1 MPAKRGKNNVS
12 SKFGSK
18 WIRREKRLAIY
29 IRDAFRC
36 LWCGKSV
43 EDNGQACIDHL
54 VPQSKGGDN
63 DPSNLLT
70 SCKRCNDQRGD
81 MSAEEFIATLS
92 RSERGRHKI
101 HRGIAEASMQ
111 ILDFHKDEAKHEIKE
126 KGYIPRGQKQKPNFE
141 SRDPAD
147 FL

>member
-29 IRDAFRC
+29 MRDNFRC
-36 LWCGKSV
+36 LWCNRSV
-43 EDNGQACIDHL
+43 ENNGEACIDHL

-70 SCKRCNDQRGD
+70 SCKRCNDHRGD
-81 MSAEEFIATLS
+81 LSAKEFIAILS
-92 RSERGRHKI
+92 KSERGRKKI
-101 HRGIAEASMQ
+101 YQRIAAAVSQ
-111 ILDFHKDEAKHEIKE
+111 FLQFHKDEAKKEIAE
-126 KGYIPRGQKQKPNFE
+126 QGYIPRGQKKKPEFV

-147 FL
+147 FM